1 MCFLKACL
9 FTVTIHLLATPVP
22 STGATGQ
29 ADPHGLTRT
38 FYPVDMAGQK
48 QYALK
53 GRRQFIRW
61 WVHQRIRSF
70 VCVRLCV
77 SSERSERVANFHSR
91 VYMRRMPIT
100 GAMAMK
106 SLSL

>member
-1 MCFLKACL
+1 MSSVI
-9 FTVTIHLLATPVP
+9 FTVKILFELAT
-22 STGATGQ
+22 
-29 ADPHGLTRT
+29 DPHGLTRT

-70 VCVRLCV
+70 VCVCLCV
-77 SSERSERVANFHSR
+77 SSERSERVANFHLQ
-91 VYMRRMPIT
+91 
-100 GAMAMK
+100 G
-106 SLSL
+106 